1 MAGGQ
6 PHDRAARQPCRG
18 RVRLSCR
25 RARLPAPR
33 ELNAPPADSA
43 AGDDLFPGS
52 CGVLWPA
59 SLRCCRTPPADL
71 SQTALPPAGRPGVP
85 AFAGSRDCPCP
96 QSGPYLNQDRRLT
109 AQPPAVAGKRLRMRD
124 KTRPGLQRSLVSPGS
139 ESARMQPREKTV
151 TQTIAKQV
159 AATNGAAAA
168 SRRTPSRACSPPS
181 RHVWPRGRCRTVC

>member
-25 RARLPAPR
+25 RARLPALR

-59 SLRCCRTPPADL
+59 SLRCCRAPPADL

-85 AFAGSRDCPCP
+85 AFSGSRWLPL
-96 QSGPYLNQDRRLT
+96 S
-109 AQPPAVAGKRLRMRD
+109 AE
-124 KTRPGLQRSLVSPGS
+124 RPVSEPGS
-139 ESARMQPREKTV
+139 TADGATAGRRRGSACGCG
-151 TQTIAKQV
+151 I
-159 AATNGAAAA
+159 
-168 SRRTPSRACSPPS
+168 
-181 RHVWPRGRCRTVC
+181 